1 MAPTLLTST
10 LLGIGLLSMAL
21 AGSDLLGMALLGIGL
36 LSMALAGSNL
46 LSVAFLV
53 TDELRAQP
61 ALPAT
66 NPITD
71 LPP

>member
-21 AGSDLLGMALLGIGL
+21 AGSDLLGMALLGI
-36 LSMALAGSNL
+36 
-46 LSVAFLV
+46 
-53 TDELRAQP
+53 DELRAQP

>member
-10 LLGIGLLSMAL
+10 
-21 AGSDLLGMALLGIGL
+21 LLGIGL

-66 NPITD
+66 KPITD